1 MNKTITLILALLFAF
16 TAGAQ
21 NANNED
27 LDAKYASSLL
37 QPGTEVPDILVD
49 STANLRLSDMRGHYV
64 LPTSGHHGVP
74 TAARTCPRWKPSTRN
89 TTSLISLTS

>member
-64 LPTSGHHGVP
+64 LLH
-74 TAARTCPRWKPSTRN
+74 AARTCPRWKPSTRN